1 MVQSGQNGNL
11 SLAENIN
18 GSKDLMVRNVIQPS
32 LNRKSNAET

>member
-1 MVQSGQNGNL
+1 MVQPVQNGNL
-11 SLAENIN
+11 PLLQNIY